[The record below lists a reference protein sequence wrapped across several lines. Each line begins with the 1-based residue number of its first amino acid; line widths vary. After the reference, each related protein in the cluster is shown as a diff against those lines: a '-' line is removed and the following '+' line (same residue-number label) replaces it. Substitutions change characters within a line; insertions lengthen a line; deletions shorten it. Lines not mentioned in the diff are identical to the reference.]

1 MNVIELLNYDNVGL
15 TFSMLCSGYEITQVK
30 VMKNPEERLEIIDIY
45 SGFLIEE
52 VFDMQTIISSEF
64 MEVN

>member
-1 MNVIELLNYDNVGL
+1 MNVIELLNHDNVNL

-30 VMKNPEERLEIIDIY
+30 VMMNPKDRLEIIDIY

-52 VFDMQTIISSEF
+52 VFDMQTIITSQF

>member
-1 MNVIELLNYDNVGL
+1 MNVIELLNHDNIGL
-15 TFSMLCSGYEITQVK
+15 TFSMLCSSYEITQVK

-52 VFDMQTIISSEF
+52 VFDLQTIVSSEF

>member
-15 TFSMLCSGYEITQVK
+15 TFSMLCSDYEITQVK
-30 VMKNPEERLEIIDIY
+30 VMKNPEDRLEIIDIY

-52 VFDMQTIISSEF
+52 VFDLQTILSSEF